1 MGLFCDEKRNG
12 TALTLPRLYY
22 PSALTVGSICYLVE
36 SNLHYIRSV
45 QRMKKGGRL
54 SLFDGRGQEY
64 TAVIV
69 NMTTEQAILEILDKN
84 YPPARPARIT
94 LFQALPKAQKM
105 DFIIQKAT
113 ELGVDEIRPF
123 VSERSIPRLSAEKS
137 RLKTERWRKIAQ
149 EAAKQCRR
157 SDVPEVTEIVTLADI
172 LKAVEPGACKLIFWE
187 DESRLGLRNAL
198 QRFSQTP
205 VFSIIVGPEGGLT
218 ADEVAAATA
227 AGFVSVS
234 LGRQILKLETA
245 AVAILAVLQYEAG
258 FFEVES
264 EN

>member
-1 MGLFCDEKRNG
+1 M
-12 TALTLPRLYY
+12 
-22 PSALTVGSICYLVE
+22 
-36 SNLHYIRSV
+36 
-45 QRMKKGGRL
+45 
-54 SLFDGRGQEY
+54 
-64 TAVIV
+64 
-69 NMTTEQAILEILDKN
+69 
-84 YPPARPARIT
+84 
-94 LFQALPKAQKM
+94 
-105 DFIIQKAT
+105 
-113 ELGVDEIRPF
+113 
-123 VSERSIPRLSAEKS
+123 
-137 RLKTERWRKIAQ
+137 
-149 EAAKQCRR
+149 
-157 SDVPEVTEIVTLADI
+157 
-172 LKAVEPGACKLIFWE
+172 IFWE

-198 QRFSQTP
+198 QRFSRTT